1 MKTSSVRAAA
11 LAASVVCTWA
21 LASAAHAGTDT
32 IVPASDWALMQ
43 SVAGDVNNSN
53 RLFYQFDVTPD
64 QPLSIS
70 VTFTPSGYIPGRYD
84 PGYLSPGWFAVM
96 RPCYPNCGFEGNV
109 IFEMRKPYN
118 TDFTASMTQ
127 ILIGDGGR
135 IEGKVAD
142 YTPGASYIA
151 TLTWNRAA
159 STIDIDVA
167 GQHRTVDSYGEA
179 ISGLVFY
186 GPTDTHMTSSFGQVR
201 VMTQAVPEPGV
212 WALLLV
218 GLGAVGL
225 KTGRRRSAAGTPL
238 MPQA

>member
-1 MKTSSVRAAA
+1 MKNPSTLPGA
-11 LAASVVCTWA
+11 LAVSLACSWA
-21 LASAAHAGTDT
+21 LAGAAHAGTDT
-32 IVPASDWALMQ
+32 IVPASEWGQMT
-43 SVAGDVNNSN
+43 SVAGDTYGNN
-53 RLFYQFDVTPD
+53 RLFFPFEVTPD

-70 VTFTPSGYIPGRYD
+70 VTFTPSSYIPGRFD
-84 PGYLSPGWFAVM
+84 PGYISPGWFAVT
-96 RPCYPNCGFEGNV
+96 RPCFPGCGFEGNV

-142 YTPGASYIA
+142 YVPGASYAA

-167 GQHRTVDSYGEA
+167 GQHRTVASYGEA

-186 GPTDTHMTSSFGQVR
+186 GPSDTHMVSSFGQLS
-201 VMTQAVPEPGV
+201 VMTQAVPEPGT
-212 WALLLV
+212 WALLLA
-218 GLGAVGL
+218 GLGAVAL
-225 KTGRRRSAAGTPL
+225 KAGRRHRTATAATKPR
-238 MPQA
+238 A